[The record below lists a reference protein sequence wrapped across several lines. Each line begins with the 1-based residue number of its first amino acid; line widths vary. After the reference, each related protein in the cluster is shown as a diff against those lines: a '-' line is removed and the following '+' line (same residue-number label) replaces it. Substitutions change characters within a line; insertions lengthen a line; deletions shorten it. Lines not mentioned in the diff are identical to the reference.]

1 MNQILITPKIY
12 TQTFQWW
19 EQKLVKAC
27 TGEKYWWWGW
37 WWWWHGKVVVN
48 FLTEYETMYRLVNTY
63 VWINFFSISYFLQ
76 PADEFSGESDGNEDD
91 DSDDDDDDG
100 DDDDEVLSL
109 YGALMSDSDQSENI
123 TLNLYWNLCFRCFPL
138 RRNPKSWTK
147 RRPETS

>member
-1 MNQILITPKIY
+1 M
-12 TQTFQWW
+12 
-19 EQKLVKAC
+19 
-27 TGEKYWWWGW
+27 
-37 WWWWHGKVVVN
+37 VN
-48 FLTEYETMYRLVNTY
+48 FLTEYETIYRLVNTY

-91 DSDDDDDDG
+91 DDSDDDDDDGDDDDG

-109 YGALMSDSDQSENI
+109 YGALMSVSDQNENI
-123 TLNLYWNLCFRCFPL
+123 ALNLYWSLCFRCFPL